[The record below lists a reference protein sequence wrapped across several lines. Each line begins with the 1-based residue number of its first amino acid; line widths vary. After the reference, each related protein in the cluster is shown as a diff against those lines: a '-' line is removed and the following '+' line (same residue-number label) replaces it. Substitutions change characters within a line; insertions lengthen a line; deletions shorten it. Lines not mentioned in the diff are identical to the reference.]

1 MQDYF
6 CNRSVN
12 KRPWYWPLIEWA
24 PRTILKHEFQI
35 FKYSSRVCGQMFI
48 RNNCQARVLCSR
60 HCQSVE
66 SAVRSHTNIMVL
78 KIRAKKEKTK
88 TSYTHW
94 KVVCIMWWVI
104 FFFFLHYSEEPL
116 HIKMANTW
124 TEKHELIGREQNKP
138 LHWPFFK
145 KLWSWPLEEKD
156 KTFFFFKFFF
166 FKSPCFG

>member
-104 FFFFLHYSEEPL
+104 FFFFYIILRSL
-116 HIKMANTW
+116 FTSKWQI
-124 TEKHELIGREQNKP
+124 HEQKNMN
-138 LHWPFFK
+138 W
-145 KLWSWPLEEKD
+145 LEES
-156 KTFFFFKFFF
+156 KTNLSTDLSLKN
-166 FKSPCFG
+166 SDPGL